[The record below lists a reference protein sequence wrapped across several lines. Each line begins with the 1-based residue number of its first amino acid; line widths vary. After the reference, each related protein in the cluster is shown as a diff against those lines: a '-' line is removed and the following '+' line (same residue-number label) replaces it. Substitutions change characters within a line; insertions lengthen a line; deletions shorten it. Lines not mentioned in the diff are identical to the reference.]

1 MRPGDIP
8 FLSAA
13 ELGRRIR
20 LREVSP
26 VEATQAYLD
35 RIDSHDE
42 QLRSYITVSAEKA
55 LLRAREMQSEIL
67 RGDDRGPL
75 HGVPV
80 AIKDQCHVSGWPT
93 TCGSKIL
100 RDHVADYDSTVAVNL
115 QEAGT
120 VLLGKL
126 NMTEFASGE
135 TFDFPYGTPRNPWD
149 STRSPGASSGGSG
162 AATAAFLCAAS
173 LGEDTGGSIRNPAA
187 YSGVVGL
194 RPTWG
199 RVSRWGVIG
208 GCWSMDTIGPL
219 TRTVADCALMFQAI
233 AGHDPNDPYTH
244 EQPVPDY
251 SRGLDGDISEL
262 KVGLVKELIDP
273 EMVDSEVG
281 EIVRGAVTVLQELG
295 ASVEEV
301 SIPMLQHAAAIA
313 QTISGTE
320 SAFMR
325 RELIRTR
332 LSDMDYLATI
342 RALAGSLIP
351 AQVYHKAMRLR
362 EVVRGAM
369 LEALDRFDVL
379 VCPSAPTEAPEIPA
393 SPNIISSKDEVLAS
407 IWGRSRVNAPAS
419 LTGQPALSVPCGFTS
434 NDLPAGL
441 QIAGRPLDETT
452 VLNVGHAYEQATPW
466 HRRRPPLGSGVKGE
480 D

>member
-1 MRPGDIP
+1 MKPGEIP

-13 ELGRRIR
+13 ELGRRIKGR
-20 LREVSP
+20 DISP
-26 VEATQAYLD
+26 VEAAQSYLD
-35 RIDSHDE
+35 RIDSHDA
-42 QLRSYITVSAEKA
+42 QLRSYITVSAEKT
-55 LLRAREMQSEIL
+55 LLRAREMQAEIL

-100 RDHVADYDSTVAVNL
+100 RDNVADHDSTVAVNL
-115 QEAGT
+115 RETGT

-149 STRSPGASSGGSG
+149 LTRSPGASSGGSG

-199 RVSRWGVIG
+199 RVSRHGVIG

-233 AGHDPNDPYTH
+233 AGHDPNDPYTR
-244 EQPVPDY
+244 EEPVQDY
-251 SRGLDGDISEL
+251 ARGLDGEISGL
-262 KVGLVKELIDP
+262 KVGLIEELIDP
-273 EMVDSEVG
+273 EMVDREVV
-281 EIVRGAVTVLQELG
+281 ETVRGAVAVLEELG

-313 QTISGTE
+313 QTISGAE

-342 RALAGSLIP
+342 RTLTGSLIP

-362 EVVRGAM
+362 EVVRRLLLGA
-369 LEALDRFDVL
+369 LERFDVL
-379 VCPSAPTEAPEIPA
+379 VCPSAPTEAPAIPA
-393 SPNIISSKDEVLAS
+393 SPNIVNSKDEVLAS
-407 IWGRSRVNAPAS
+407 IWGRSRVNAPVS
-419 LTGQPALSVPCGFTS
+419 LSGQPALSVPCGFTS
-434 NDLPAGL
+434 NDLPVGL
-441 QIAGRPLDETT
+441 QIAGRPLDEAT
-452 VLNVGHAYEQATPW
+452 VLKVGHAYEQATPW
-466 HRRRPPLGSGVKGE
+466 HKRRPPVGGTRGE

>member
-1 MRPGDIP
+1 MRPSDIP

-13 ELGRRIR
+13 ELGRRITR
-20 LREVSP
+20 REVSP

-35 RIDSHDE
+35 RIGSHDL
-42 QLRSYITVSAEKA
+42 QLHSYITVSAEKA

-67 RGDDRGPL
+67 SGDDRGPL

-115 QEAGT
+115 REAGT

-149 STRSPGASSGGSG
+149 LTRSPGASSGGSG

-199 RVSRWGVIG
+199 RVSRHGVIG

-219 TRTVADCALMFQAI
+219 TRTVEDCALMFQAI

-244 EQPVPDY
+244 EKQVPDY
-251 SRGLDGDISEL
+251 SRGLDGDISGL
-262 KVGLVKELIDP
+262 KIGLVKELIDP
-273 EMVDSEVG
+273 EMVDLEVR
-281 EIVRGAVTVLQELG
+281 ETVREAVTALQELG
-295 ASVEEV
+295 ASIEEV

-313 QTISGTE
+313 QTISGAE

-332 LSDMDYLATI
+332 LTEMDYLATI
-342 RALAGSLIP
+342 RTLAGSLIP
-351 AQVYHKAMRLR
+351 AQVYHKALRLR
-362 EVVRGAM
+362 EVVRGRV
-369 LEALDRFDVL
+369 LEAMERFDVL

-393 SPNIISSKDEVLAS
+393 SPNIIGSKDEVLAN

-434 NDLPAGL
+434 NDLPVGL

-466 HRRRPPLGSGVKGE
+466 HRKRRPFGGKE